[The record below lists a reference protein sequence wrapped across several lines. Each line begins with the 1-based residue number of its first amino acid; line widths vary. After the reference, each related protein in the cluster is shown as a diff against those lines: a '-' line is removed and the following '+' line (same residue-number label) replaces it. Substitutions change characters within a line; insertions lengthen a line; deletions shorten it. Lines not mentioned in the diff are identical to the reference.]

1 MKISKFN
8 STLQLS
14 DKYRL
19 HYNALT
25 DSFLLSKNDFKI
37 SLETDS
43 KALQV
48 LTEKGFIVEDQTDED
63 EILRARAESV
73 IMQESSFN
81 LIINPTLDCNFSC
94 WYCYEEKRKGAIMK
108 QPILSSVL
116 RLINHLAAH
125 YKHIHISF
133 FGGEPL
139 LGFQT
144 VIKPIFAGLEAACKD
159 CSCDYSASF
168 TTNGSLLTDNMLS
181 YLENVHVNNMQIT
194 LDGHKELHNATR
206 FFAKHQGSYDIIL
219 ENIVKLLQKDISV
232 TLRLNYTPENIHTMR
247 SIVDDI
253 VKIVP
258 TNLRGILLVRL
269 HQVWQTCGVEIV
281 EDVDDLLEC
290 FIEHGILALKPVY
303 NNVKSPCY
311 ADYKNSALVNY
322 DGNVFKCT
330 AVDFLNTPREGYISS
345 SGEIVWENDS
355 LNRRVSAKF
364 KNKAC
369 NECRIQPLCNGG
381 CSQKAMHC
389 ASTNYCILDFD
400 DAKKDRIIQDRFVA
414 NLCAKR
420 VAKLLNA

>member
-63 EILRARAESV
+63 EMLRARAESI

-94 WYCYEEKRKGAIMK
+94 WYCYEEKRKGAVMR

-116 RLINHLAAH
+116 KLINNLTAH

-159 CSCDYSASF
+159 CSCGYSASF
-168 TTNGSLLTDNMLS
+168 TTNGSLLTENMLS
-181 YLENVHVNNMQIT
+181 FLKNVHANNMQIT
-194 LDGHKELHNATR
+194 LDGHKELHNSTR
-206 FFAKHQGSYDIIL
+206 FFAKHKGSYDIIL
-219 ENIVKLLQKDISV
+219 ENIVKLLQKGISV
-232 TLRLNYTPENIHTMR
+232 TLRLNYTPENIHTMH

-258 TNLRGILLVRL
+258 MNLRRILFVRL

-281 EDVDDLLEC
+281 EDVDDLIES

-311 ADYKNSALVNY
+311 ADYKNSALVNF

-330 AVDFLNTPREGYISS
+330 AVDFLNTQREGHLSPN
-345 SGEIVWENDS
+345 GEIVWENDS
-355 LNRRVSAKF
+355 LNRRVNAKF

-381 CSQKAMHC
+381 CSQKAIHF

-414 NLCAKR
+414 NLRANR
-420 VAKLLNA
+420 VAELLSA